1 MALPAFAA
9 ERRAAALLYLLL
21 RRPPPSN
28 IDRYLLPAGRS
39 AANPPHAEAAVERR
53 DRQTDGRTHD
63 RCTDP
68 APDTVRA
75 VLLIGYL

>member
-9 ERRAAALLYLLL
+9 ERRAAALLYQLL

-28 IDRYLLPAGRS
+28 IDRYLLPAQQQT
-39 AANPPHAEAAVERR
+39 RR
-53 DRQTDGRTHD
+53 TPKLLSNDGTDRRTRTPD
-63 RCTDP
+63 CCTDP

-75 VLLIGYL
+75 VLLLGYL